1 MAVSQ
6 GWTVTAYK
14 GALTDLTAGN
24 LTSAT
29 TMSALML
36 SGTYAFGY
44 THAFAS
50 ITPNEITATGY
61 ARCTR
66 STTFTVEQQKEQWRF
81 INPSPS
87 FLFAAFTGSFRQI
100 LIYNATTNVPY
111 LLVKYV
117 TRYSVSSTSAFT
129 LSSGGLPWLIVSA
142 Q

>member
-1 MAVSQ
+1 MAISQ
-6 GWTVTAYK
+6 GWTLTAYK

-36 SGTYAFGY
+36 SGNYAFNY
-44 THAFAS
+44 THAFTS

-66 STTFTVEQQKEQWRF
+66 STTFTIDQQKEQWRF

-87 FLFAAFTGSFRQI
+87 FNFASFTGSFRQI

-111 LLVKYV
+111 LLAKYI
-117 TRYSVSSTSAFT
+117 TRINLTASSYT